1 MTSTTSNGIK
11 NIITFVVILLII
23 SVLWGG
29 AWYWIDAVIV
39 ASPSDTIID
48 AAPTNTIIN
57 AALRGQFG
65 DKFGAINALFS
76 GFAFAGIIFTLL
88 LQRQDLTETRNAM
101 SHERFDNTFFQLLN
115 LHIDITQRLS
125 ARGYDGREAFTAF
138 NEYLKKC
145 DPDFHVFC
153 ALQKIS
159 REKVRHIIDSRTV
172 DKTTYPEFDDADITN
187 ILESLQSGVSAF
199 NNFLDTTETMHEEK
213 IISAYTKSCIQ
224 YIDYFSHYFR
234 NLYHVLKFID
244 ESELI
249 SNTEKSNYS
258 KFVRAQLSEV
268 ELVVI
273 FYNSIAKIGLPGRE
287 DMELGYPKMG
297 RLIQKFDTLQNM
309 NPRSIIHPIH
319 KNIFEKNN
327 GKANDNVR

>member
-1 MTSTTSNGIK
+1 MTTTTSNNKIK
-11 NIITFVVILLII
+11 DVFFFIAIFTCI

-29 AWYWIDAVIV
+29 AWYWIDTFIIAK
-39 ASPSDTIID
+39 PDDTI
-48 AAPTNTIIN
+48 TN
-57 AALRGQFG
+57 AAVRGQFG

-88 LQRQDLTETRNAM
+88 LQRRDLTETRNAM

-115 LHIDITQRLS
+115 LHIDITPRLS
-125 ARGYDGREAFTAF
+125 ARSHEGREAFAAF

-153 ALQKIS
+153 ALQKIT
-159 REKVRHIIDSRTV
+159 RDKVRHIIDTKTV

-187 ILESLQSGVSAF
+187 ITESLQSGISAF
-199 NNFLDTTETMHEEK
+199 NNFLDTTESMHEEK
-213 IISAYTKSCIQ
+213 IIRAYTKSCIH

-234 NLYHVLKFID
+234 NLYHILKYID
-244 ESELI
+244 ESQLI
-249 SNTEKSNYS
+249 SDKEKKDYS
-258 KFVRAQLSEV
+258 KFVRSQLSEV

-287 DMELGYPKMG
+287 QMELGYPKMG

-319 KNIFEKNN
+319 KQIFEKNN
-327 GKANDNVR
+327 GKAQ